1 VVSAHNLETRIWER
15 LAATASRAPERW
27 VFRSQAARMDRFER
41 GVFARADAVT
51 AVSGGDAAAIR
62 ARGATLV
69 EVVANGVDLR
79 YFTPR
84 PGEEEPD
91 TLAFTGSMDWRPNQ
105 EGVRWFAER
114 VHPRLREKRAYTLLA
129 VGRRPPGWMTRP
141 GGLPPNIRVT
151 GTVEDVRPYI
161 ARGEVYVAPL
171 LAGGGS
177 RLKILEALAMGRAV
191 VSTTVGAEGLDV
203 VADRDLVLA
212 DDPGAFADA
221 VVALLDD
228 APRRRA
234 LGKAGRKLVESRYDW
249 DVIAEVQA
257 RLWTRLIEG
266 EAAPIGT
273 TT

>member
-1 VVSAHNLETRIWER
+1 
-15 LAATASRAPERW
+15 
-27 VFRSQAARMDRFER
+27 
-41 GVFARADAVT
+41 
-51 AVSGGDAAAIR
+51 
-62 ARGATLV
+62 
-69 EVVANGVDLR
+69 
-79 YFTPR
+79 
-84 PGEEEPD
+84 
-91 TLAFTGSMDWRPNQ
+91 
-105 EGVRWFAER
+105 
-114 VHPRLREKRAYTLLA
+114 
-129 VGRRPPGWMTRP
+129 MTRP